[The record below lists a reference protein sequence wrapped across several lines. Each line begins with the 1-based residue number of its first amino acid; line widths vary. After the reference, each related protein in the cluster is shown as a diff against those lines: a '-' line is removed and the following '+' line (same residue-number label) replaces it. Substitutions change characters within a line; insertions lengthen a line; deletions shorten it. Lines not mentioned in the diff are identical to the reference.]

1 MAAMGRPDDARGLY
15 AEATRTNPRWSAFLE
30 RFAASG
36 AQPELA
42 EPARRLLGG

>member
-1 MAAMGRPDDARGLY
+1 MAAMGRPDDARGLFV
-15 AEATRTNPRWSAFLE
+15 EATRTNPRWSTFLE

-36 AQPELA
+36 AQPGRA